1 MIMISFRTKRDKDDM
16 IYKAKE
22 MEKFARE
29 FVECLERGE
38 ENYDERY
45 GERGRYGMRD
55 DYEEG
60 RMHDEERMRGRYGYM
75 R

>member
-38 ENYDERY
+38 ENYDVYEKYYRDNEHDDMDY
-45 GERGRYGMRD
+45 RDGMK
-55 DYEEG
+55 
-60 RMHDEERMRGRYGYM
+60 MHGSRYGYN